1 MGFLRYLPFET
12 EIGDKVFLAVAT
24 YIAINLLWMR
34 FFEHLSGTY
43 IGVAIAAVAAIAI
56 VRWG

>member
-1 MGFLRYLPFET
+1 MGFLRVLPFEMGIT
-12 EIGDKVFLAVAT
+12 DKLFLGVAS

-34 FFEHLSGTY
+34 FFDAFSGY
-43 IGVAIAAVAAIAI
+43 IGVTLGVVAVAVI

>member
-12 EIGDKVFLAVAT
+12 GIGDRILLAVAT

-34 FFEHLSGTY
+34 FFNNLSGTY
-43 IGVAIAAVAAIAI
+43 IGVAIALLTAVVIL
-56 VRWG
+56 RWG

>member
-1 MGFLRYLPFET
+1 MGFLRVLPFE
-12 EIGDKVFLAVAT
+12 IGTGDRVFLGVAS

-34 FFEHLSGTY
+34 FFDQFSGTY
-43 IGVAIAAVAAIAI
+43 VGVALGVAVAVAI